1 MINVMQNEKEYTISV
16 SIPFKKI
23 AFSDTPSKRDF
34 KEFAEKVFEAYTT
47 IIVQA
52 IEARMKACAN
62 NLIKHSDSIKYCDD
76 KYITYTR
83 KSGGEHTFSFNSYE
97 TMRVLVKKI
106 EQYKLGELTKF
117 ELKQIAK
124 ALYWVENKVDIREY
138 TFQDLIDIIDEY
150 RERK

>member
-16 SIPFKKI
+16 SIPFKKV
-23 AFSDTPSKRDF
+23 AFSETPSKRDF
-34 KEFAEKVFEAYTT
+34 KEFAEKVFEAYTNV
-47 IIVQA
+47 IV
-52 IEARMKACAN
+52 EALKAQMDACAN
-62 NLIKHSDSIKYCDD
+62 GLINHDVIKYCDS

-83 KSGGEHTFSFNSYE
+83 KSGGEHTFSYNAYD

-124 ALYWVENKVDIREY
+124 ALYWVKDKSDIGKY
-138 TFQDLIDIIDEY
+138 TFQDLIDVIDEY
-150 RERK
+150 RELK